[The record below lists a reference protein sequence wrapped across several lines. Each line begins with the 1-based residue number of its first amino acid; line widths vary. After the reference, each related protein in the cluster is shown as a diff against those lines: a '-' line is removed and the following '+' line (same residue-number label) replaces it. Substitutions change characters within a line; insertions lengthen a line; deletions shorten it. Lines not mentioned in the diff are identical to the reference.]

1 MDMDFKDLVE
11 RINFL
16 YHKSV
21 NEGLTEEEYFEQ
33 QELKK
38 KYIDGI
44 KYNIVA
50 QLGVTRPSNKTAK
63 N

>member
-1 MDMDFKDLVE
+1 MDFKDLIE

-16 YHKSV
+16 YHKGV

-33 QELKK
+33 QELRK

-50 QLGVTRPSNKTAK
+50 QIGAIKPSNKTAE

>member
-1 MDMDFKDLVE
+1 MDFKELVE

-33 QELKK
+33 QELRRI
-38 KYIDGI
+38 YIEGI
-44 KYNIVA
+44 KNNIIT
-50 QLGVTRPSNKTAK
+50 QLGTIKPSDKAAK